1 MNWDFSSFTN
11 VGYLVI
17 LAVTIFGIFWTRR
30 TKPKPIKKIVIR
42 SRKADPSFGI
52 FILGGFLGYLIGT
65 INDDE
70 DSIK

>member
-42 SRKADPSFGI
+42 SKQSDPSVGLFL
-52 FILGGFLGYLIGT
+52 LGGILGYLIGS
-65 INDDE
+65 IEDDE
-70 DSIK
+70 GKDK